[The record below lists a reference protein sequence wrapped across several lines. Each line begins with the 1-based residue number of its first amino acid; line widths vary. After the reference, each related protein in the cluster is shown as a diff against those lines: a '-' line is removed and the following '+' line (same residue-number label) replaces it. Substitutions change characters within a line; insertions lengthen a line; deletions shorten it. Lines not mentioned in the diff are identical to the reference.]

1 MKKGTTFSEKLNK
14 FKAMFD
20 DETLLVDLKGLT
32 KQNGATESP
41 APQTPPTFPASP
53 IPEEP
58 MTPQTFPASPIPE
71 EPMTPQTFPA
81 PPIPEEPVTPQTFP
95 ASPIPEEPQTPPT
108 SPASPIPK
116 APVTPQITPEETT
129 PAEHSAV
136 KSKWKRPAKN
146 AAIPMIEEERKY
158 LLNSKSSFFS
168 REAYNMLRTN
178 LSFALAEAGECK
190 MVMITSPMQGEG
202 KSITASNLAITLAEA
217 GHRVLLVD
225 CDLRRPKLGR
235 LLSLKSQV
243 GLSDILIKPS
253 LLGENVL
260 RYRKGLH
267 VILAGSIP
275 PNPSE
280 LLNSLRME
288 VLLEKLR
295 ESYDYIVLDTPPIGV
310 VTDAAVLASQT
321 DGVLVVVRT
330 GQSERGPVTQ
340 AVEQLEYGNA
350 RILGF
355 VMTCV
360 PLEDTNY
367 GYSKY
372 RYKKYGRYGYRRY
385 GKYGYRKY
393 GYGKYGYSKY
403 GYGEGYEK
411 GYGYGGYG
419 YGGYGYGGYGYGY
432 GANNQQENREQWR
445 DAVRDKDKEVESDD

>member
-1 MKKGTTFSEKLNK
+1 MKKETTFSEKLNK

-20 DETLLVDLKGLT
+20 DETLLEDLKGLT

-41 APQTPPTFPASP
+41 APQTP
-53 IPEEP
+53 
-58 MTPQTFPASPIPE
+58 QTFPASPIPE
-71 EPMTPQTFPA
+71 EPMTPQTF
-81 PPIPEEPVTPQTFP
+81 
-95 ASPIPEEPQTPPT
+95 
-108 SPASPIPK
+108 PASPIPK

-129 PAEHSAV
+129 PAEHSTV

-146 AAIPMIEEERKY
+146 AAIPLIEEERKY

-235 LLSLKSQV
+235 LLSLKSQA

-295 ESYDYIVLDTPPIGV
+295 ESYDYVILDTPPIGV

-393 GYGKYGYSKY
+393 GYSKYGYS
-403 GYGEGYEK
+403 EGYEK

-432 GANNQQENREQWR
+432 GTNNQQENREQWR

>member
-1 MKKGTTFSEKLNK
+1 MEQKTTFSEKPDELNK
-14 FKAMFD
+14 TVS
-20 DETLLVDLKGLT
+20 DEKPQEASAEQTNVSAPTETGAKSKSKPLT
-32 KQNGATESP
+32 KRGEALL
-41 APQTPPTFPASP
+41 
-53 IPEEP
+53 
-58 MTPQTFPASPIPE
+58 
-71 EPMTPQTFPA
+71 
-81 PPIPEEPVTPQTFP
+81 
-95 ASPIPEEPQTPPT
+95 
-108 SPASPIPK
+108 
-116 APVTPQITPEETT
+116 
-129 PAEHSAV
+129 
-136 KSKWKRPAKN
+136 
-146 AAIPMIEEERKY
+146 IEEERKY
-158 LLNSKSSFFS
+158 LLTPKSSFFS

-217 GHRVLLVD
+217 GHRVLLLD

-235 LLSLKSQV
+235 LLSLKSPA

-253 LLGENVL
+253 LLSENIL
-260 RYRKGLH
+260 QYRKGVH

-280 LLNSLRME
+280 LLNSVRME
-288 VLLEKLR
+288 ALLKKMR
-295 ESYDYIVLDTPPIGV
+295 ENYDYIILDTPPIGV
-310 VTDAAVLASQT
+310 VTDAAVLAAQT

-367 GYSKY
+367 AYSKR
-372 RYKKYGRYGYRRY
+372 RYKKYKRYG
-385 GKYGYRKY
+385 KY

-403 GYGEGYEK
+403 GYSKYGYGK
-411 GYGYGGYG
+411 YGYGSGYGYGGYD
-419 YGGYGYGGYGYGY
+419 YSYGYGY
-432 GANNQQENREQWR
+432 GANNRQEDREQWQ
-445 DAVRDKDKEVESDD
+445 DAVRDGEKKADD